1 MVVARMTPEPRTPK
15 TSPAGASAGGR
26 LKDKVALISGGAR
39 GMGAA
44 HAKLMVA
51 EGAKVVIGDLLDKE
65 GELLAHELGP
75 AATYVH
81 LDVTRPGDWD
91 AAVAKAESAYG
102 KLDVLVNNAGIA
114 NFGPIEEYTHAD
126 WDKVIAINLTGVFN
140 GIKAAV
146 PALKKAN
153 GGSIINISSTAG
165 IRGYPALPGY
175 TAAKFGVRGLTKA
188 VALDVGK
195 HGIRVNSV
203 HPGVIRTPMT
213 SDIPED
219 TRHVALDRTAAP
231 EEVARLV
238 LFLASDGSSFSTGAE
253 FIADG
258 GETAGLVSNPAK
270 K

>member
-1 MVVARMTPEPRTPK
+1 
-15 TSPAGASAGGR
+15 
-26 LKDKVALISGGAR
+26 
-39 GMGAA
+39 MGAA
-44 HAKLMVA
+44 HAKAMTA
-51 EGAKVVIGDLLDKE
+51 EGAKVVIGDLLDTD
-65 GELLAHELGP
+65 GRALASELGSS
-75 AATYVH
+75 AVFVH
-81 LDVTRPGDWD
+81 LDVTKPADWD
-91 AAVAKAESAYG
+91 AAVTTAVKAFG

-114 NFGPIEEYTHAD
+114 NFGTIEEYSHAD
-126 WDKVIAINLTGVFN
+126 WDKMIAINLTGVFN

-146 PALKKAN
+146 PALKEAG

-195 HGIRVNSV
+195 YAIRVNSV

-213 SDIPED
+213 ASIPED
-219 TRHVALDRTAAP
+219 TRHVALDRTADP
-231 EEVARLV
+231 NEVAKLV
-238 LFLASDGSSFSTGAE
+238 VFLASDESSFSTGAE

-258 GETAGLVSNPAK
+258 GETAGLVANPPK